1 MLVIIVKNEKPSFW
15 NLGSNFLDFWQFF
28 SNFLAFQWATFQH
41 FTSTIQKGLLS
52 YKTYMA
58 MGRLRP
64 KGVPFQASGIWK
76 GCDFTSWASY
86 EKLGKS
92 VISVCSKN
100 AQ

>member
-15 NLGSNFLDFWQFF
+15 NLGSKFLNFWQFF
-28 SNFLAFQWATFQH
+28 SNFLAFQWATFQNRERP
-41 FTSTIQKGLLS
+41 TP

-58 MGRLRP
+58 IRRLRP
-64 KGVPFQASGIWK
+64 QGVPFQASWIRK
-76 GCDFTSWASY
+76 GCDFTSWALY

-92 VISVCSKN
+92 VISVCSKK